1 MIYYMIKKIESYLGK
16 DLSYKTVKG
25 LDIAYL
31 AVIQFVF
38 AIFINVGLDKF
49 LLPQQEKLDEHD
61 NIITDFVLLCM
72 MIALLVTLS
81 YFGRRI
87 IRQVPSPFDL
97 IAGFEH
103 HTLPELTDITTITS
117 FILLTSGYIEMRISK
132 IRNYFGLNTKFFNID
147 EKKDQG
153 IMGTTK

>member
-1 MIYYMIKKIESYLGK
+1 MFRRIESYLGK

-38 AIFINVGLDKF
+38 AIFVNIGLDKF
-49 LLPQQEKLDEHD
+49 LLPHQEKLDEHD
-61 NIITDFVLLCM
+61 NIVTDFLLLCL

-87 IRQVPSPFDL
+87 IRQIPSPFDL

-103 HTLPELTDITTITS
+103 GKLPELTDLTTITS

-147 EKKDQG
+147 EKKKEG

>member
-1 MIYYMIKKIESYLGK
+1 M
-16 DLSYKTVKG
+16 
-25 LDIAYL
+25 
-31 AVIQFVF
+31 
-38 AIFINVGLDKF
+38 
-49 LLPQQEKLDEHD
+49 LPQQEKLDEHD

-81 YFGRRI
+81 YLGRRI
-87 IRQVPSPFDL
+87 IRQIPSPFDL

-103 HTLPELTDITTITS
+103 GKLPELTDLTTITS

-147 EKKDQG
+147 DKKDDG
-153 IMGTTK
+153 VIISK

>member
-1 MIYYMIKKIESYLGK
+1 
-16 DLSYKTVKG
+16 
-25 LDIAYL
+25 
-31 AVIQFVF
+31 
-38 AIFINVGLDKF
+38 
-49 LLPQQEKLDEHD
+49 
-61 NIITDFVLLCM
+61 
-72 MIALLVTLS
+72 VTLS